1 MAKDSLVLAIYCT
14 MLSQTSAIVIG
25 PPGVGKS
32 SVIKSIADALPIVRK
47 TKSGKEEK
55 EIKGGRFE
63 AVFGSLSDPTDIN
76 GIPIVRDDGFVSPAP
91 PAWLRRIK
99 LAYSEVGGTPESYRD
114 GLCAIVIFDELTNC
128 SSATQAALMR
138 AGLDK
143 VIGEESLGEGIG
155 VVFAAN
161 PPDQSAVGN
170 EIALPLKNRM
180 VFFYVDEARAH
191 KWFDSFV
198 MDEGKLSLPNVDPRW
213 REYVQDE
220 LALVHSFLKAR
231 PDLTII
237 LPKTGSEQDS
247 YPTPRSWAALAR
259 QCAVVNNSDMSE
271 SEKEEVLSLIASG
284 TVGKAGFEY
293 LTWRQNL
300 DLPTPEQILADPEN
314 VTIPTQLDKLFAFG
328 NSIAY
333 HLSKQEKMKQKEY
346 DAALTVVARIIDM
359 KKTDIGAQVAARVI
373 KIATKTKPALKTPQ
387 AIKAL
392 WPVLMASK
400 GMIQGME

>member
-1 MAKDSLVLAIYCT
+1 MKDPLVSAIYA
-14 MLSQTSAIVIG
+14 AITAQVAPILMG

-32 SVIKSIADALPIVRK
+32 SIVKAIAEALPVKRT
-47 TKSGKEEK
+47 TKNGEV
-55 EIKGGRFE
+55 KGGRFE
-63 AVFGSLSDPTDIN
+63 AVFGSMSDPTDIN
-76 GIPIVRDDGFVSPAP
+76 GIPVVKEDGFVSPALP
-91 PAWLRRIK
+91 VWLHRIMK
-99 LAYSEVGGTPESYRD
+99 VYEELDTTPDKYTGD
-114 GLCAIVIFDELTNC
+114 PCAILFLEELTNC
-128 SSATQAALMR
+128 SSAVQAALMKI
-138 AGLDK
+138 GLEKMVGDT
-143 VIGEESLGEGIG
+143 SLGEGIG
-155 VVFAAN
+155 IIFAAN
-161 PPDQSAVGN
+161 PPEQSAVGN

-180 VFFYVDEARAH
+180 VFFYVDESRAH
-191 KWFDSFV
+191 KWFDNFV
-198 MDEGKLSLPNVDPRW
+198 MDGGVPTLPSIDPRW

-220 LALVHSFLKAR
+220 LALVHSFLKSRA
-231 PDLTII
+231 DLILV

-271 SEKEEVLSLIASG
+271 SEKEEVLSLIAAG

-314 VTIPTQLDKLFAFG
+314 ITIPTQLDKLFAFG

-333 HLSKQEKMKQKEY
+333 HLGKQEKMKQKEY
-346 DAALTVVARIIDM
+346 DAALTVVARIIEM

-373 KIATKTKPALKTPQ
+373 KIATKTKPALKPPA